1 MGGTDLRRGVRWLG
15 IVGAVLGLAAAT
27 ALAAPPQGSFT
38 ITPNPPNQGDPTVFK
53 CEPCPASTTVDWDL
67 SGGNSFEITNKS
79 SVTVTFSTIATRTM
93 RMRLT
98 RNGEVTIVSK
108 SVTVNG
114 RPTVSFDFAPSSP
127 LAGQDVAFTS
137 QASDPEKNPITR
149 TWTFGDGA
157 SGTGTAP
164 THAYAAA
171 GTYTVTVKA
180 TDSRGAS
187 STATRQITVRPD
199 PGPTAS
205 FTVSPTVPDVGESAT
220 FTASAQASQGSIVNL
235 SWDFDAD
242 GEFDDVSGPE
252 AEWAFDAPGTHLV
265 RLRAEQT
272 NGKVK
277 VTEASV
283 RVNGLPSADFTWN
296 PAAPVAGDS
305 VDLTSTSSDIEGP
318 LATLSWDLDG
328 DGNFGDGSAAQIR
341 QPFPQPG
348 TYDIGLQVTDSDGTV
363 STVRKQV
370 VVAAPPPPPPPP
382 PPAPPAASPPT
393 GGNTAPSGGSSPTL
407 VTPRLRLMS
416 PFPVV
421 RIAGTVLPHGARI
434 SVLSVRAPRSSRIR
448 VRCIGRGCPVRSVAT
463 TSATRIVTLRKFE
476 RRLPAGIRVNVFVR
490 DEGRI
495 GKYTSLLIRAGAPPK
510 RVDLCLFPTGRSP
523 RRCP

>member
-1 MGGTDLRRGVRWLG
+1 
-15 IVGAVLGLAAAT
+15 
-27 ALAAPPQGSFT
+27 
-38 ITPNPPNQGDPTVFK
+38 
-53 CEPCPASTTVDWDL
+53 
-67 SGGNSFEITNKS
+67 
-79 SVTVTFSTIATRTM
+79 
-93 RMRLT
+93 
-98 RNGEVTIVSK
+98 
-108 SVTVNG
+108 
-114 RPTVSFDFAPSSP
+114 
-127 LAGQDVAFTS
+127 
-137 QASDPEKNPITR
+137 
-149 TWTFGDGA
+149 
-157 SGTGTAP
+157 
-164 THAYAAA
+164 
-171 GTYTVTVKA
+171 
-180 TDSRGAS
+180 

-220 FTASAQASQGSIVNL
+220 FTANAQASQGSIVNL

-463 TSATRIVTLRKFE
+463 TSATRIVRLRKFE